1 LTPAKYVPGSAR
13 LPTAIQR
20 GRLSEAEAAEVAE
33 LLDAVAD
40 RDGVSPV
47 NEHVLL
53 HLRHGGDAASSNFL
67 LRVPDGRLAG
77 YAHLDP
83 TDLVEGPAAEL
94 TIHPD
99 QRGSGLGRTLLG
111 AVEQASPDGRLRLWA
126 HGAHDGAE
134 ALAVRAGYSRTRVLW
149 QMRKSLLAHLPSL
162 EVPEGVRFRQF
173 EPGQDETAWTALNNA
188 AFADH
193 PDQGGWTE
201 DDILLREKEPWFD
214 PAGFLLAER
223 SGSAEDQHQDDGA
236 DDGKPEL
243 IGFHWTKI
251 HGSLPAAE
259 SAGTHAHEAI
269 GEVYVLGVH
278 PSARG
283 MRLGPALTIAG
294 LRYLRSRGLRQVM
307 LYVDESNTAAIAI
320 YTKLGFTRWDTDVSY
335 TRD

>member
-1 LTPAKYVPGSAR
+1 MTPATCGPGAGPFTVFKR
-13 LPTAIQR
+13 RQLT
-20 GRLSEAEAAEVAE
+20 ETEAAEVAA
-33 LLDAVAD
+33 LLDAVDD

-53 HLRHGGDAASSNFL
+53 HLRHGGDVESSNFL
-67 LRVPDGRLAG
+67 LRAPEGRLAG

-83 TDLVEGPAAEL
+83 TDPIAGPAAEL
-94 TIHPD
+94 AIHPD
-99 QRGSGLGRTLLG
+99 HRGRGLGRQLLK

-126 HGAHDGAE
+126 HGAQAGAE
-134 ALAVRAGYSRTRVLW
+134 ALAVQAGYSRSRVLW
-149 QMRKSLLAHLPSL
+149 QMRKSLLAHLPAL
-162 EVPEGVRFRQF
+162 EIPGGVRFRQF
-173 EPGQDETAWTALNNA
+173 EHGRDEATWTALNNA

-193 PDQGGWTE
+193 PDQGGWSK

-223 SGSAEDQHQDDGA
+223 VPVQESAGQAGA
-236 DDGKPEL
+236 SPEL

-251 HGSLPAAE
+251 HGASWSE
-259 SAGTHAHEAI
+259 HSGTHAHEPV

-283 MRLGPALTIAG
+283 LHLGPALTVAG

-320 YTKLGFTRWDTDVSY
+320 YSKLGFTRWDTDVSY

>member
-1 LTPAKYVPGSAR
+1 MTSEAVDVSKQGKLT
-13 LPTAIQR
+13 
-20 GRLSEAEAAEVAE
+20 EAEAADVAQ

-40 RDGVSPV
+40 ADGVSPV

-53 HLRHGGDAASSNFL
+53 HLRHGGDIASSNFL
-67 LRVPDGRLAG
+67 LRAADGTLAG

-83 TDLVEGPAAEL
+83 TDPIEGPAAEL
-94 TIHPD
+94 AIHPD
-99 QRGSGLGRTLLG
+99 HRGKGLGRTLLG

-126 HGAHDGAE
+126 HGAHAGAE
-134 ALAVRAGYSRTRVLW
+134 ALALQAGYRRTRVLW

-162 EVPEGVRFRQF
+162 EIPEGVRFRQF
-173 EPGQDETAWTALNNA
+173 EQGKDEAAWTALNNA

-193 PDQGGWTE
+193 PDQSGWSE

-223 SGSAEDQHQDDGA
+223 IPDTQDDA
-236 DDGKPEL
+236 EL

-251 HGSLPAAE
+251 HGSTTDLASHEHAAE
-259 SAGTHAHEAI
+259 HAAEHAHEPI

-283 MRLGPALTIAG
+283 MRLGPALTVAG

-307 LYVDESNTAAIAI
+307 LYVDESNTAAISI
-320 YTKLGFTRWDTDVSY
+320 YEHLGFTRWDTDISY

>member
-1 LTPAKYVPGSAR
+1 VTPSPGDPGSPESLTVSER
-13 LPTAIQR
+13 GQLTA
-20 GRLSEAEAAEVAE
+20 AEARQVAE
-33 LLDAVAD
+33 LIDEVAD
-40 RDGVSPV
+40 ADGVSPV

-53 HLRHGGDAASSNFL
+53 HLRHGGDVDSSNFL
-67 LRVPDGRLAG
+67 LTTPDGSLVG
-77 YAHLDP
+77 YGHLDP
-83 TDLVEGPAAEL
+83 TDPIAGPAAEL
-94 TIHPD
+94 AIHPD
-99 QRGSGLGRTLLG
+99 HRGTGLGRQLLG

-126 HGAHDGAE
+126 HGAHAGAE
-134 ALAVRAGYSRTRVLW
+134 ALAVRAGYSRSRVLW
-149 QMRKSLLAHLPSL
+149 QMRKSLLAHLPPL

-173 EPGQDETAWTALNNA
+173 ELGQDETAWTALNNA

-223 SGSAEDQHQDDGA
+223 SGPDQDGGEQEGDDGE
-236 DDGKPEL
+236 PEL

-251 HGSLPAAE
+251 HGSTPATE
-259 SAGTHAHEAI
+259 SSGTHAHEPI

-307 LYVDESNTAAIAI
+307 LYVDESNAAAISI

>member
-1 LTPAKYVPGSAR
+1 MSERGTLT
-13 LPTAIQR
+13 
-20 GRLSEAEAAEVAE
+20 EAEAAEVAH
-33 LLDAVAD
+33 LLDVVAD
-40 RDGVSPV
+40 ADGVSPV

-53 HLRHGGDAASSNFL
+53 HLRHGGDVASSNFL
-67 LRVPDGRLAG
+67 LRAADGTLVG

-83 TDLVEGPAAEL
+83 TDPIEGPAAEL
-94 TIHPD
+94 TISPD
-99 QRGSGLGRTLLG
+99 HRGTGLGRLLLA

-126 HGAHDGAE
+126 HGAHSGAE
-134 ALAVRAGYSRTRVLW
+134 ALAMHAGYRRTRVLW

-162 EVPEGVRFRQF
+162 EIPDGVRFRQF
-173 EPGQDETAWTALNNA
+173 ERGKDEAAWTALNNA
-188 AFADH
+188 AFAEH
-193 PDQGGWTE
+193 PDQGGWSE

-223 SGSAEDQHQDDGA
+223 IPTGQGNGDPD
-236 DDGKPEL
+236 L

-251 HGSLPAAE
+251 HGATSEIAHE
-259 SAGTHAHEAI
+259 HTGTHAHEPI

-283 MRLGPALTIAG
+283 MHLGPALTVAG

-307 LYVDESNTAAIAI
+307 LYVDESNTAAISI
-320 YTKLGFTRWDTDVSY
+320 YSRLGFTRWDTDISY

>member
-1 LTPAKYVPGSAR
+1 MTAAAARPVTVTQQGKLSDAETADVAR
-13 LPTAIQR
+13 LI
-20 GRLSEAEAAEVAE
+20 
-33 LLDAVAD
+33 DAVAD
-40 RDGVSPV
+40 TDGVSPV

-53 HLRHGGDAASSNFL
+53 HLRHGGDAESSNFL
-67 LRVPDGRLAG
+67 LRTADGKLAG

-83 TDLVEGPAAEL
+83 TDPIAGPAAEL
-94 TIHPD
+94 AIHPGH
-99 QRGSGLGRTLLG
+99 RGHGLGRELLR

-126 HGAHDGAE
+126 HGAHAGAE

-149 QMRKSLLAHLPSL
+149 QMRKSLLAHLPPL
-162 EVPEGVRFRQF
+162 EIPDGVTFRQF
-173 EPGQDETAWTALNNA
+173 QQGSDEAAWTALNNA

-193 PDQGGWTE
+193 PDQGGWSE
-201 DDILLREKEPWFD
+201 QDILLREKEPWFD
-214 PAGFLLAER
+214 PAGFLLAEWDR
-223 SGSAEDQHQDDGA
+223 EPD
-236 DDGKPEL
+236 L

-251 HGSLPAAE
+251 HGSQPAHE
-259 SAGTHAHEAI
+259 HSDTHAHEPI

-307 LYVDESNTAAIAI
+307 LYVDESNTAAITI
-320 YTKLGFTRWDTDVSY
+320 YSGLGFTRWDTDVSY

>member
-1 LTPAKYVPGSAR
+1 
-13 LPTAIQR
+13 
-20 GRLSEAEAAEVAE
+20 
-33 LLDAVAD
+33 
-40 RDGVSPV
+40 
-47 NEHVLL
+47 
-53 HLRHGGDAASSNFL
+53 
-67 LRVPDGRLAG
+67 
-77 YAHLDP
+77 
-83 TDLVEGPAAEL
+83 
-94 TIHPD
+94 
-99 QRGSGLGRTLLG
+99 
-111 AVEQASPDGRLRLWA
+111 
-126 HGAHDGAE
+126 
-134 ALAVRAGYSRTRVLW
+134 
-149 QMRKSLLAHLPSL
+149 
-162 EVPEGVRFRQF
+162 
-173 EPGQDETAWTALNNA
+173 LNNA

-251 HGSLPAAE
+251 HGST
-259 SAGTHAHEAI
+259 GKHAHEPI

-294 LRYLRSRGLRQVM
+294 LRYLRSRGLSQVM
-307 LYVDESNTAAIAI
+307 LYVDESNTAAISL
-320 YTKLGFTRWDTDVSY
+320 YSGLGFTRWDTDVSY